1 MMQEEMHMETKLIHA
16 GEPIPR
22 IGGAV
27 TLPIFQ
33 SSTYQYHGQDHYD
46 KLKYIRM
53 NNTPNH
59 MALHRKLA
67 ALEIPTPLRSHPAAW
82 PPSPPLYWHCCH
94 LETIIW
100 PGTVFM
106 AARST
111 LLTRISSHW
120 NFRSSYPPFSG
131 TRDHPKSDR

>member
-1 MMQEEMHMETKLIHA
+1 MMQEEMQMETKLIHA

-33 SSTYQYHGQDHYD
+33 SSPYQYHGQDRYD

-67 ALEIPTPLRSHPAAW
+67 ALENADAALVISSGMA
-82 PPSPPLYWHCCH
+82 PSPPLYWHCCH
-94 LETIIW
+94 LETIFW
-100 PGTVFM
+100 PRTVFM
-106 AARST
+106 ATRST